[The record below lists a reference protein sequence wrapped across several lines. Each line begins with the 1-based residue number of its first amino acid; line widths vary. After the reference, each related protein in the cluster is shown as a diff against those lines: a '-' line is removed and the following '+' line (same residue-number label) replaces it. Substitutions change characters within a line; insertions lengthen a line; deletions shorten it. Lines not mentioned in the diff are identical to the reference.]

1 MDTTA
6 IASKRTGSL
15 VVRVRRNIYPYVWIS
30 PALLVF
36 GVFTLLPLAAGVAL
50 SLVTWDG
57 IHAARWQGLANYVQV
72 LQDQPFWQALVHNVI
87 YAVGTVVGK
96 IVLALVLAVLLNRAL
111 RGRAVFRTVLFMPV
125 VMSFVVVGLIWSWIY
140 NYNFGLLNAIVGVL
154 GLQAWKQDWLGNASI
169 ALGALIVVDIWKW
182 FGFHMVINLAGLQSI
197 PNELYEAAR
206 IDGATAWQ
214 SFWRVTLPL
223 LKPVTM
229 INVLLATSGAFN
241 VFDLVYVMTEGGPVN
256 ATDVAML
263 HIYTQA
269 FQFYRFGYAAAMS
282 YILLIL
288 VGIVSLVLMRMMRQ
302 ERHT

>member
-1 MDTTA
+1 
-6 IASKRTGSL
+6 L
-15 VVRVRRNIYPYVWIS
+15 VS
-30 PALLVF
+30 
-36 GVFTLLPLAAGVAL
+36 
-50 SLVTWDG
+50 WDG

-72 LQDQPFWQALVHNVI
+72 LQDQTFWQALVHNVI

-140 NYNFGLLNAIVGVL
+140 NYNFGLLNAILGML

-206 IDGATAWQ
+206 IDGASAWQ

>member
-6 IASKRTGSL
+6 IASRRTAS
-15 VVRVRRNIYPYVWIS
+15 VAVRLRRSVYPYVWIS

-57 IHAARWQGLANYVQV
+57 IHAVRWEGLGNYVQV
-72 LQDQPFWQALVHNVI
+72 LQDQAFWQALIHNAI

-96 IVLALVLAVLLNRAL
+96 IVIAFALAVLLNRAL
-111 RGRAVFRTVLFMPV
+111 PGRAMFRTILFMPV

-140 NYNFGLLNAIVGVL
+140 NYNFGLLNAILGFL
-154 GLQAWKQDWLGNASI
+154 GLPAWKQDWLGNPSL
-169 ALGALIVVDIWKW
+169 ALAALIVVDMWKW
-182 FGFHMVINLAGLQSI
+182 FGFHMVIFLVGLQSI

-206 IDGATAWQ
+206 IDGANAWQ
-214 SFWRVTLPL
+214 SFRRVTVPL
-223 LKPVTM
+223 LKGIMM

-256 ATDVAML
+256 STDVGML

-269 FQFYRFGYAAAMS
+269 FQYYQFGYSAAMS
-282 YILLIL
+282 YVLLI
-288 VGIVSLVLMRMMRQ
+288 VVSMVSLVLMRVLRH
-302 ERHT
+302 ERYL

>member
-302 ERHT
+302 ERHA